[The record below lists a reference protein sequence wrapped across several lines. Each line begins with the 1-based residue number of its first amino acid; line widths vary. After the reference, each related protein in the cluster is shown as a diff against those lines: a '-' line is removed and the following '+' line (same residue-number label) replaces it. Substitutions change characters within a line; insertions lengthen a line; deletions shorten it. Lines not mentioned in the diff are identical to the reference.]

1 MHLGEFLPLQFFGI
15 IYKGWVLNLLCSLL
29 ESPGKLVLGFCFLG
43 VLCFLI
49 CNFHL
54 LFLAVLGLL
63 LCRLFSGCSMW
74 ASHCGGFS
82 CCEAWALGRAG
93 FSSWGP
99 WALGHKLSSCEA
111 EAQLLH
117 GMWDR
122 PEPVVKPV
130 SPALAGRFFTP
141 EPPGKPPASFLYDK
155 YNFSTSVWF
164 VQMVCFLLISV
175 CQFFFFQ
182 SANFYV
188 FLEICPFFLGC
199 PICWNMTFD
208 SILLCFSISV
218 ISVVISPFS
227 FLILI
232 ILGSLSLL
240 GEPG

>member
-122 PEPVVKPV
+122 PEPAVKPV

-141 EPPGKPPASFLYDK
+141 EPPAKSFL
-155 YNFSTSVWF
+155 
-164 VQMVCFLLISV
+164 LLL
-175 CQFFFFQ
+175 FW
-182 SANFYV
+182 
-188 FLEICPFFLGC
+188 FLGKGK
-199 PICWNMTFD
+199 
-208 SILLCFSISV
+208 LLQLAKEKSEIKIYVKSWKLKL
-218 ISVVISPFS
+218 PT
-227 FLILI
+227 
-232 ILGSLSLL
+232 
-240 GEPG
+240 